1 MKFSYVQ
8 YVYLEKSDTDCQKE
22 IFNSVDEAV
31 KCIFEGIDSTVFA

>member
-8 YVYLEKSDTDCQKE
+8 HVYLEKPDTDSQKE

-31 KCIFEGIDSTVFA
+31 KCIF